1 MAARRDGAHA
11 AADAHAEAVQPLR
24 GEVARMRQAL
34 GDLQGAYSQDM
45 DRVSLFAARQSC
57 LPMLPFKNACSAAR
71 HWHEACQI
79 LAALRLAMAL
89 GSRGFCW

>member
-1 MAARRDGAHA
+1 MCTRLALPIDVVLHILSLCCRSEDAGVAARRDGARA

-45 DRVSLFAARQSC
+45 DRVSLPACQPC
-57 LPMLPFKNACSAAR
+57 LPLLPFS
-71 HWHEACQI
+71 
-79 LAALRLAMAL
+79 
-89 GSRGFCW
+89 